1 MDMKE
6 NEIGEP
12 AEIGLRRFSI
22 LSVSS
27 TNLSLLEK
35 RLVRSDNELS
45 SQHSRE
51 SEHSDVESYHSNA
64 GLRSSSSSKKELLL
78 QTNGSLVGCAG
89 VNAVPDI
96 KIDCSTS
103 PASSPVKEIKTPRMP
118 DKSDSDMNAT
128 GLLNVE
134 SHFTRSSDAFA
145 TLLPENKMTR
155 EVSYSSHPCS
165 DTLETADSRD
175 TSGYEASSC
184 VKHLPTQ
191 SSVCSINIESC
202 STDDSQSDPDID
214 TGLLHSR
221 RNSLSVLNVPRR
233 LVFMIKIN

>member
-6 NEIGEP
+6 NAIGEP
-12 AEIGLRRFSI
+12 AEIGLRRYSI
-22 LSVSS
+22 LSISS

-35 RLVRSDNELS
+35 RLVRSDAEFSL
-45 SQHSRE
+45 QHSRD
-51 SEHSDVESYHSNA
+51 SEHSDVESGHSNVE
-64 GLRSSSSSKKELLL
+64 LRSSSCSKKELLL
-78 QTNGSLVGCAG
+78 QTNGSLVGCAS

-103 PASSPVKEIKTPRMP
+103 SASSPGKEIKM
-118 DKSDSDMNAT
+118 DNSNSDMSAT
-128 GLLNVE
+128 GLLSVE
-134 SHFTRSSDAFA
+134 SNFTRSSDAFV

-155 EVSYSSHPCS
+155 EVSYSSQMCS
-165 DTLETADSRD
+165 DTLETADSRNI
-175 TSGYEASSC
+175 SGYEASSC
-184 VKHLPTQ
+184 VKRLQTQ

-202 STDDSQSDPDID
+202 STDDSMSDPDID

-233 LVFMIKIN
+233 LVFMI